1 MKYTVL
7 DTLPGIVKVKF
18 EDGSWAEVP
27 IEETYSLEDIDD
39 AVSYY
44 DPEFRTRPVNQNI
57 TTGSER
63 TSKRKDDSKD
73 PSNTVVRTETILN
86 GSEEPVKTELYGG
99 LPLPKIHKDQL
110 IISYALADYFY
121 KTNNDNRLQV
131 ELDKK
136 LEEYITENNITVEDA
151 INSLLYEND
160 DLIMQLAEEELNNG

>member
-1 MKYTVL
+1 MPRRST
-7 DTLPGIVKVKF
+7 
-18 EDGSWAEVP
+18 EAH
-27 IEETYSLEDIDD
+27 
-39 AVSYY
+39 
-44 DPEFRTRPVNQNI
+44 R
-57 TTGSER
+57 
-63 TSKRKDDSKD
+63 SKRKDDSKD